1 MRNSHRFGWLPG
13 ETNNQTDRMTGAPSN
28 TVRDFE
34 HAGWQAVASQYES
47 LFAGATKHYVDSLL
61 KITGTSSGTRLLD
74 VACGPGF
81 AAARAREMGAA
92 PVGVDFS
99 SAMIAV
105 AKSGHAGIDFIVAD
119 ATALPFEGSCFDA
132 IIANFGVHHFE
143 NPAHALREFN
153 RVLRPPGRLAF
164 TIWANPQEN
173 PAWRLITDAVSAH
186 GTFDVPMPA
195 GNDAR
200 NNIEDFVELTR
211 AAGFSGV
218 RAEPI
223 KMPWRMPADT
233 DLVSLFENST
243 VRMASL
249 LKGQNAKALSAI
261 RQHVARAITAHLSD
275 GQIQL
280 STNAYV
286 VIASRDQL

>member
-1 MRNSHRFGWLPG
+1 MRNSPQVRPVALYD
-13 ETNNQTDRMTGAPSN
+13 ETNNETCLMTDAQLN

-34 HAGWQAVASQYES
+34 HAGWQAIASQYES

-81 AAARAREMGAA
+81 AAAKAKEMGAV

-105 AKSGHAGIDFIVAD
+105 AKSKHAAIDFIVAD
-119 ATALPFEGSCFDA
+119 ATALPFEGSSFDA

-143 NPAHALREFN
+143 NPGHALKEFV
-153 RVLRPPGRLAF
+153 RVLGPAGRLAF
-164 TIWANPQEN
+164 TIWADPQEN
-173 PAWRLITDAVSAH
+173 PAWRLIVDAVNAH

-195 GNDAR
+195 GNDKR
-200 NNIEDFVELTR
+200 NSIEDFIELTQG
-211 AAGFSGV
+211 AGFSGV
-218 RAEPI
+218 RAEQLER
-223 KMPWRMPADT
+223 PWRMPAGT

-243 VRMASL
+243 VRMAFL
-249 LKGQNAKALSAI
+249 LKGQNLKALSVI
-261 RQHVARAITAHLSD
+261 RQHVARAIKARLSD
-275 GQIQL
+275 GQIRL

-286 VIASRDQL
+286 VIASKD

>member
-1 MRNSHRFGWLPG
+1 M
-13 ETNNQTDRMTGAPSN
+13 TDAQLN

-34 HAGWQAVASQYES
+34 HAGWQAIASQYES
-47 LFAGATKHYVDSLL
+47 LFAGATKHYVDPLL
-61 KITGTSSGTRLLD
+61 KITGTSSGTHLLD

-81 AAARAREMGAA
+81 AAAKAKEMGAVA
-92 PVGVDFS
+92 IGVDFS

-105 AKSGHAGIDFIVAD
+105 AKSKHADIDFIVAD
-119 ATALPFEGSCFDA
+119 AAALPFEGSSFDA
-132 IIANFGVHHFE
+132 IIANFGVHHVE
-143 NPAHALREFN
+143 TPADALKEFN
-153 RVLRPPGRLAF
+153 RVLKPLGRLAF

-173 PAWRLITDAVSAH
+173 PAWRLIINAVSAN

-195 GNDAR
+195 GNDKR
-200 NNIEDFVELTR
+200 NNIEDFIELTHG
-211 AAGFSGV
+211 AGFSGV
-218 RAEPI
+218 RAEQLE
-223 KMPWRMPADT
+223 KPWRMPAGT

-249 LKGQNAKALSAI
+249 LKGQNIKALSAI
-261 RQHVARAITAHLSD
+261 RQHVAQAIKAHLSD

-286 VIASRDQL
+286 VIASKN

>member
-1 MRNSHRFGWLPG
+1 M
-13 ETNNQTDRMTGAPSN
+13 TDAQLK

-34 HAGWQAVASQYES
+34 HAGWQAIASQYES

-61 KITGTSSGTRLLD
+61 KIAGASSGVRLLD

-81 AAARAREMGAA
+81 AAAKARKMGAVA
-92 PVGVDFS
+92 VGVDFS

-119 ATALPFEGSCFDA
+119 ATALPFEESSFDA

-143 NPAHALREFN
+143 NPAHALKEFY

-164 TIWANPQEN
+164 TIWADPREN
-173 PAWRLITDAVSAH
+173 PAWRLIIDAVTAH

-195 GNDAR
+195 GNDTR
-200 NNIEDFVELTR
+200 NNIEDFIELTH

-218 RAEPI
+218 RAEPLE
-223 KMPWRMPADT
+223 KPWRMPAGT

-249 LKGQNAKALSAI
+249 LKGQNLKALSAI
-261 RQHVARAITAHLSD
+261 RQHVARAIEAHLSD

-286 VIASRDQL
+286 VIASRD